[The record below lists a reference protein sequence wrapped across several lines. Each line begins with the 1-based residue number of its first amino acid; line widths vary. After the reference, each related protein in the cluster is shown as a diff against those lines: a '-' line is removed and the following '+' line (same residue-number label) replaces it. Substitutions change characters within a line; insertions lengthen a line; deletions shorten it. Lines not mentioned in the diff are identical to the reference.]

1 MMGIDEINILTKQD
15 KLFFKQNLGL
25 NKYLK
30 KNKINKTNFPK
41 LENSFIENFP
51 IFSINFI

>member
-1 MMGIDEINILTKQD
+1 MGIDEINILTKKD
-15 KLFFKQNLGL
+15 KLFFKQNFGL

-30 KNKINKTNFPK
+30 KNKINKINFPK
-41 LENSFIENFP
+41 LENSFIMNLP

>member
-1 MMGIDEINILTKQD
+1 
-15 KLFFKQNLGL
+15 FGL

-30 KNKINKTNFPK
+30 KNKINKINFPI
-41 LENSFIENFP
+41 LENIDNKTSP

>member
-1 MMGIDEINILTKQD
+1 MGIDEINIFTKYD

-30 KNKINKTNFPK
+30 KNKINNMNFPK
-41 LENSFIENFP
+41 LEIEIIKTCP